1 MESESAE
8 NQGIKLTEQELK
20 LLTDLDSK
28 KTAVNRE
35 LAFLSQQQ
43 VAIDVRKEDATNAY
57 RQNLDLEKQIASSL
71 TEKYGNG
78 TIDIKS
84 GMFIP
89 S

>member
-1 MESESAE
+1 MESEE
-8 NQGIKLTEQELK
+8 IKGIKLTEQELK
-20 LLTDLDSK
+20 LISDLDSK

-43 VAIDVRKEDATNAY
+43 INIDIRKEDAVNAY
-57 RQNLDLEKQIASSL
+57 KQNLELEKQIASTL

-78 TIDIKS
+78 AIDTKS
-84 GMFIP
+84 GMFLP